1 MFLFHLFVFILF
13 HFISVI
19 CSNQDCSKK
28 LPLSPSC
35 SLFDEQNTEFVLE
48 LPVVWVLL
56 EAFSWCCFTGSSV
69 PCFSNVLVASWD
81 CIRFRIKFL
90 ARAFCKWW
98 YVLPLGRR
106 LSLLLVG
113 KAEIIDDHCLVH
125 EFIGGCRLV
134 RCYHSL
140 FIYLLEYFFK
150 EKLLLAIYL
159 LNLRC
164 ILYEK
169 LPNFKISTNIK

>member
-1 MFLFHLFVFILF
+1 M
-13 HFISVI
+13 
-19 CSNQDCSKK
+19 SKTR
-28 LPLSPSC
+28 
-35 SLFDEQNTEFVLE
+35 SLFWSFLWSEFCWRHSRGAVSQVPLF
-48 LPVVWVLL
+48 PV
-56 EAFSWCCFTGSSV
+56 S
-69 PCFSNVLVASWD
+69 SNVLVASWD

-113 KAEIIDDHCLVH
+113 KAEIVDDHCLVH
-125 EFIGGCRLV
+125 EFTGGCRLV

-164 ILYEK
+164 ILYGK